1 MSRVVVILALATVL
15 LVPAAPAQ
23 AAAEWCEQDP
33 LAVIITP
40 RGAIVPVFV
49 TTGARGLEHLPAVL
63 LAEIRY
69 SAEPTRFGEGTIVK
83 MDVFV
88 RDDLFA
94 ERFETRTTVSSG
106 PLKTG
111 EIHGETYGESG
122 SAMRVRFRLDVP

>member
-1 MSRVVVILALATVL
+1 VARIVVILALAITL
-15 LVPAAPAQ
+15 LIPATPVQ

-33 LAVIITP
+33 LAIIITP
-40 RGAIVPVFV
+40 KGAIVPVFV

-69 SAEPTRFGEGTIVK
+69 SAEPTRSGEGTIVRL
-83 MDVFV
+83 DVLV

-111 EIHGETYGESG
+111 AIHGEAYGESG
-122 SAMRVRFRLDVP
+122 SVMRVRFRLDVP